1 MAHTED
7 FNGVQLMADDK
18 KPTPNIFSRIIGWF
32 KSTATWVEE
41 HLGDPAIAESIRLD
55 LGLKPGQ
62 ELPAATTGKFAQYG
76 SGLDPDKEGFSETV
90 AELTGVISDFKALAA
105 ALENDG
111 FPANQVLYTL
121 LSLAATDS
129 VRLRVPTVFALARLA
144 MWVDDDVESLMM
156 LDPARLLRNVRGQDL
171 PSGEALLQRVSDGGA
186 VLLQILDMKLEPQ
199 PDPEKHGT
207 VDVFSGWDPS
217 PETQTPKADLVS
229 MRATTFHIG
238 GDSPTSGALL
248 VSMLAVP
255 KEHGGPGLFVS
266 LGGSLS
272 VARDSDTMKF
282 RFDAGFPGAFDMFI
296 PFGDA
301 KLGFTVQGGETNPF
315 LKLTVANGDQSKPAF
330 RIGEPTGTRLDVYQT
345 EFGITVSKQTAAA
358 HVNFTNVELVI
369 AAGSGGGFL
378 SEIVGDGARIRFS
391 GGLIAD
397 TDGGF
402 RLDGGTNAHA
412 TLPIGASIAG
422 ALTVHNLDVGLG
434 PSSTGGDLGL
444 EISGGFTADLGPF
457 KAVVDR
463 LGFELDVDRRENGNL
478 GPFHVGL
485 GLKRPNGLGLS
496 IDSDTVKG
504 GGYLFAD
511 PANHEFAGALEL
523 KFESLMVKAI
533 GMLTDGD
540 EGWSL
545 LLLLYAQFPAI
556 QLPLGFTLNGVGG
569 LVGIQRGVDQTK
581 LALALKNKAFDDI
594 LFPEN
599 PVADAPR
606 IINELRSFFPFSA
619 RSLTIGPMMDLGW
632 GRPRILFIRVAV
644 LFQINDVF
652 HRPLS
657 AWSLARIVLIGQ
669 LRLQLGPTKEKPTA
683 SVVKLIV
690 DILGFWDFQQ
700 KKYGFLASLRE
711 SKIATVDITGG
722 LIVFGE
728 YGDKSRFILAAG
740 GFNPR
745 FTDIPP
751 EAKAAVD
758 RIGAAFKV
766 GKFSLKLGGYFA
778 LTPGTIQ
785 AGFDITVAAS
795 LGPVGV
801 KGQLGFDVI
810 VYRDPQTHF
819 IADFR
824 FSAAVTYSGHT
835 LAGVSVA
842 GTLEGPGAWHIKGK
856 LTFTILWWD
865 ISKSFDERWGTLPP
879 ANMTQT
885 DVKQLLA
892 AEISRAENW
901 ATALPPAS
909 DALVTLAPRIGDTEA
924 VAHPF
929 SRLTFSQTIVP
940 LGLTM
945 EKFGDTLIAGANR
958 FDVTQVTV
966 GGVTVS
972 APAIVSEHFARGQ
985 FLNMSEEDKLT
996 KPSFEEMSAGVEF
1009 SSVSFRVS
1017 PSSLSFPMEYETVY
1031 LDIDPLKPGTT
1042 RPEPALERMQPAHDL
1057 IETLA
1062 GQGAAARAPQRVDE
1076 QMRARTTATVSVSAP
1091 PLAVVRLDSLVV
1103 DPAFGVSGEAATP
1116 VMAAEQQ
1123 VNALDGGRKQLVEL
1137 FECSTW

>member
-1 MAHTED
+1 
-7 FNGVQLMADDK
+7 MADDK

-41 HLGDPAIAESIRLD
+41 HLGDPAVAESIRLD

-76 SGLDPDKEGFSETV
+76 SGLDPDKQAFSETV
-90 AELTGVISDFKALAA
+90 AELTGIIPDLKALAA
-105 ALENDG
+105 ALETDD

-129 VRLRVPTVFALARLA
+129 VRLRVPTLFALARLA
-144 MWVDDDVESLMM
+144 MWVDDDLESLMV

-171 PSGEALLQRVSDGGA
+171 PSGEALLQRISDGGA

-199 PDPEKHGT
+199 ADPEKHGT

-229 MRATTFHIG
+229 MRTTTFHIG

-248 VSMLAVP
+248 VSLLAVP

-301 KLGFTVQGGETNPF
+301 KLDFTVQGGETNPF
-315 LKLTVANGDQSKPAF
+315 LKLTVGNGIQDKPAF

-345 EFGITVSKQTAAA
+345 EFGITVSKQTAGVHA
-358 HVNFTNVELVI
+358 NFTSVELVV
-369 AAGSGGGFL
+369 AAGSAGGFL
-378 SEIVGDGARIRFS
+378 SEIVGDGARIGFS

-412 TLPIGASIAG
+412 TLPIGKSIAG
-422 ALTVHNLDVGLG
+422 ALTVHNLDVSLG

-444 EISGGFTADLGPF
+444 EISGGFTAELGPF

-478 GPFHVGL
+478 GPFHVDIGF
-485 GLKRPNGLGLS
+485 KRPSGIGLTLDAG
-496 IDSDTVKG
+496 IATG

-511 PANHEFAGALEL
+511 PHNHEFGGALEL
-523 KFESLMVKAI
+523 KFGKVIVKAI
-533 GMLTDGD
+533 GLLTDAD

-545 LLLLYAQFPAI
+545 LLLLYAQMPAI
-556 QLPLGFTLNGVGG
+556 QLGLGFTLNGVGG
-569 LVGIQRGVDQTK
+569 MVGVQRGVDTTK
-581 LALALKNKAFDDI
+581 LALALKTKAFDDI

-619 RSLTIGPMMDLGW
+619 RSLTIGPMIDVGW
-632 GRPRILFIRVAV
+632 GSPRVLFIRVAV
-644 LFQINDVF
+644 LFQVNDVF
-652 HRPLS
+652 HRPLG
-657 AWSLARIVLIGQ
+657 AWSLARIVLVGQ
-669 LRLQLGPTKEKPTA
+669 LRLELGPSKTDKNATI
-683 SVVKLIV
+683 VKLIV
-690 DILGFWDFQQ
+690 DILGFWDLQQ
-700 KKYGFLASLRE
+700 KKYGFLAALRD
-711 SKIATVDITGG
+711 SKIATINVTGG
-722 LIVFGE
+722 LVVYGE
-728 YGDKSRFILAAG
+728 YGDNSRFILAAG

-745 FTDIPP
+745 FTDVPP

-758 RIGAAFKV
+758 RLGAAFKV

-785 AGFDITVAAS
+785 AGFDVTLAAS

-835 LAGVSVA
+835 LAGVSVS
-842 GTLEGPGAWHIKGK
+842 GTIEGPGAWHIKGK
-856 LTFTILWWD
+856 LTFSILWWD

-879 ANMTQT
+879 AAVTKT
-885 DVKQLLA
+885 DVGALLA
-892 AEISRAENW
+892 AEIMRAENW
-901 ATALPPAS
+901 STALPAAS
-909 DALVTLAPRIGDTEA
+909 NAFVTLAPRQGDTA
-924 VAHPF
+924 PVAHPF
-929 SRLTFSQTIVP
+929 SPLTFSQTVVP
-940 LGLTM
+940 LGLTL
-945 EKFGDTLIAGANR
+945 EKFGDTLIAGTNR
-958 FDVTQVTV
+958 FDITAVTV
-966 GGVTVS
+966 GDGPVA
-972 APAIVSEHFARGQ
+972 APPMVHEHFARGQ
-985 FLNMSEEDKLT
+985 FLNMTEEDKLT
-996 KPSFEEMSAGVEF
+996 KRSFEEMSAGVEF
-1009 SSVSFRVS
+1009 SSVAFHV
-1017 PSSLSFPMEYETVY
+1017 PSSVLSSPMEYETVY

-1042 RPEPALERMQPAHDL
+1042 RPEPALAGTQPTHDL
-1057 IETLA
+1057 IEMLA
-1062 GQGAAARAPQRVDE
+1062 SQGAAARAPQRIEE
-1076 QMRARTTATVSVSAP
+1076 QIRAQTTAPVSVSAP
-1091 PLAVVRLDSLVV
+1091 PLVQVPLDSLTAVRSL
-1103 DPAFGVSGEAATP
+1103 GITGQATS
-1116 VMAAEQQ
+1116 VTMLAEQQ
-1123 VNALDGGRKQLVEL
+1123 TTTLNGGRTQLVEL
-1137 FECSTW
+1137 FECSKW